1 MRHSI
6 LSTKEQNRMFFED
19 VLTGQKKSNIN
30 FKYVLKYLF
39 EQDNDWLVDTY
50 PEIIL
55 KYPEHLV

>member
-1 MRHSI
+1 
-6 LSTKEQNRMFFED
+6 MFFED